1 MIGLFW
7 VILDTNLDKQD
18 VQVKQDGEL
27 APKLRTGRTGTL
39 PMFGVART
47 SN

>member
-7 VILDTNLDKQD
+7 VILDMNLDKQY

-39 PMFGVART
+39 PMLGVGGT